1 MINAVKSNEGVTVYP
16 IISDYGPEKAY
27 TVLGRQ
33 KDGNFVK
40 FFDTDAIT
48 AKYFGNGRNG
58 MPTVVYTKLT
68 VAWDTLALSYSKAGM
83 PAITVE
89 EMRFK
94 WDD

>member
-58 MPTVVYTKLT
+58 MPPVVYTKLT
-68 VAWDTLALSYSKAGM
+68 VA
-83 PAITVE
+83 
-89 EMRFK
+89 
-94 WDD
+94 

>member
-1 MINAVKSNEGVTVYP
+1 MVEGDHNENKKNYWLGSVNQVINAVKSNEGVSVYP

-33 KDGNFVK
+33 KDGNYVK

-58 MPTVVYTKLT
+58 MPPVVYTKLT
-68 VAWDTLALSYSKAGM
+68 VA
-83 PAITVE
+83 
-89 EMRFK
+89 
-94 WDD
+94 